1 MSSSWFDVVVAVVKS
16 GSDAK
21 KSAAKT
27 NEESLE
33 LENVDDSSHWT
44 GEYLLLFGRR
54 ELLEG
59 SRFIVGEF

>member
-1 MSSSWFDVVVAVVKS
+1 MSSSWFVVVVAVVKS

-21 KSAAKT
+21 KKAAKT

-44 GEYLLLFGRR
+44 SEYLI
-54 ELLEG
+54 
-59 SRFIVGEF
+59 IV